1 MGPILPIPV
10 LITWAVLVCGD
21 AHAVTRFTGPA
32 STPVGASQRDL
43 AAWKD
48 RFRRPDGVPH
58 PKTNPATPE
67 KVVLGK
73 TLFFDP
79 RLSRSS
85 SVSCATCHNPSLG
98 WSDGLSRAVGFGMVP
113 LSRRTPQ
120 VRNLAWGTAFQWD
133 GRADSLEAQARM
145 PITAPDEMNMS
156 MDLIVERLKAL
167 PGYKQLFR
175 DAFGGEES
183 IGARNV
189 TAALATFQ
197 RTIVS
202 GEAPFDRWIKGEEEA
217 IGPDARRGFAL
228 FTGKANCAACHSGW
242 RFTDDSFHD
251 IGLRADDDLGRGKF
265 VPPSVTAMRYA
276 FKTPSL
282 RDLRMQGPYM
292 HDGQLSSLDAVI
304 EHYVKGGERRPSLS
318 FEMKPVELSV
328 QERRYLTAF
337 LESLAAEPS
346 SLTLP
351 QLP

>member
-1 MGPILPIPV
+1 M
-10 LITWAVLVCGD
+10 
-21 AHAVTRFTGPA
+21 
-32 STPVGASQRDL
+32 SL
-43 AAWKD
+43 A
-48 RFRRPDGVPH
+48 RP
-58 PKTNPATPE
+58 
-67 KVVLGK
+67 
-73 TLFFDP
+73 
-79 RLSRSS
+79 R
-85 SVSCATCHNPSLG
+85 
-98 WSDGLSRAVGFGMVP
+98 
-113 LSRRTPQ
+113 
-120 VRNLAWGTAFQWD
+120 
-133 GRADSLEAQARM
+133 
-145 PITAPDEMNMS
+145 
-156 MDLIVERLKAL
+156 
-167 PGYKQLFR
+167 
-175 DAFGGEES
+175 
-183 IGARNV
+183 
-189 TAALATFQ
+189 
-197 RTIVS
+197 
-202 GEAPFDRWIKGEEEA
+202 FDRWIKGEEEA